1 MEQGGEKRIEVR
13 DNGNGIHHDDLILAL
28 DRHATSKITSTHDL
42 AAIQTLGFR
51 GEALASISS
60 VSRLTLDSRHQESD
74 SGWKIFS
81 DGHSTFLKEPSPHLI
96 GTSVII
102 RDLFYNTPARKKFL
116 KNERVEFSHIEHLVK
131 RIALSHPNVG
141 FRLYHNHRN
150 ILDLTP
156 AATIIDKEKR
166 IAAVC
171 GLEFLKHA
179 FFSRY
184 CTSRSTVMGL
194 DS

>member
-1 MEQGGEKRIEVR
+1 M
-13 DNGNGIHHDDLILAL
+13 
-28 DRHATSKITSTHDL
+28 
-42 AAIQTLGFR
+42 
-51 GEALASISS
+51 
-60 VSRLTLDSRHQESD
+60 
-74 SGWKIFS
+74 
-81 DGHSTFLKEPSPHLI
+81 
-96 GTSVII
+96 
-102 RDLFYNTPARKKFL
+102 
-116 KNERVEFSHIEHLVK
+116 K

-179 FFSRY
+179 FFLDIAHHDLRLWGWIAEP
-184 CTSRSTVMGL
+184 TFSRSQADTQYFYVNRRSIKDKVVTHAIRQAYEDVL
-194 DS
+194 YN